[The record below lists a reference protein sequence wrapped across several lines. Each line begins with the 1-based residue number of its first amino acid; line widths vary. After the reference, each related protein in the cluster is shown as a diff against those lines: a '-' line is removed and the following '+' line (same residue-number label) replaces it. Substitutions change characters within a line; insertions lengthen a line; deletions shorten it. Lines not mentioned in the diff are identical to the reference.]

1 MRLQTEVD
9 VRNPSSNQPRFV
21 WGKRKI
27 ATQCA
32 NPQCSKELLYLREG
46 RLALL
51 DMEWHATDQPP
62 PDDGA
67 FAVRSLPSCLFWL
80 CGECAKTYL
89 VKRWTNAG
97 LVVVFR
103 NRGPGIHP
111 DLKPGDQRDGS
122 LTCPDPY
129 PLARLS
135 VRRRSE
141 TALLTSHPRS
151 SPAKTTLL

>member
-1 MRLQTEVD
+1 MSLQTEVD
-9 VRNPSSNQPRFV
+9 VRNPSSNQPGFV
-21 WGKRKI
+21 WSKRKI

-89 VKRWTNAG
+89 VKRWTNSG

-103 NRGPGIHP
+103 NRRDGSNP
-111 DLKPGDQRDGS
+111 DLKPGDHRDGS
-122 LTCPDPY
+122 LTCPD
-129 PLARLS
+129 LQQS
-135 VRRRSE
+135 VLLDHQRSQQTE
-141 TALLTSHPRS
+141 HSVCRS
-151 SPAKTTLL
+151 CGI